1 VPIFVRRRDFLA
13 SAATGAVTLNHS
25 ALHLADRLASYR
37 PSALPG
43 AIADDEDFWFTV
55 RQAFTVDRNNI
66 NLNNGSVAPSPLT
79 VQRAQQDYLAMTNM
93 SPSYYVDE
101 TLYPAFDVIR
111 RRLATRFG
119 CDPEELA
126 ITRNTT
132 EALEAVQLGMP
143 LERGDEI
150 LTTTQDYPSMIT
162 AWRQRER
169 RDGVVLKFISFPVP
183 PPGVDDLVAR
193 VERAISPKTK
203 VIHISHVY
211 FTTGQIFPV
220 RRICRMARGRGIEV
234 VVDGG
239 HSYAQFP
246 FTRDELD
253 CDYFGTSLHKW
264 LSAPVGTGFLYIRKA
279 KIRNVWS
286 LFASPAEMQDNI
298 RKFEAIGTF
307 PVHIRNPITE
317 AVDFW
322 ESIGPE
328 RKAARLRFLR
338 RRWVNGVKDLPRV
351 KILTPDDDAQS
362 CGLGAMSL
370 DGATG
375 PQLTDW
381 LMRRHRVHVRPRE
394 VAGEFSCI
402 RVTPNVY
409 TTLEEIDTLV
419 RGVRQAATNGLA

>member
-1 VPIFVRRRDFLA
+1 MHRRHFVA
-13 SAATGAVTLNHS
+13 SVAAGAVALKPS
-25 ALHLADRLASYR
+25 ALHIADRLAGWGTGLA
-37 PSALPG
+37 PA
-43 AIADDEDFWFTV
+43 AIAEDEDFWFQV

-66 NLNNGSVAPSPLT
+66 NLNNGSVAPAPRT
-79 VQRAQQDYLAMTNM
+79 VQRAQLDYLAMTNM

-101 TLYPAFDVIR
+101 VLYPEFEVVR
-111 RRLATRFG
+111 RRLATRFK
-119 CDPEELA
+119 CDPEEIA

-169 RDGVVLKFISFPVP
+169 RDGVVLRSISFPAP
-183 PPGVDDLVAR
+183 PPSMDDLVAR
-193 VERAISPKTK
+193 VERAITPRTK
-203 VIHISHVY
+203 VIHVSHVY

-220 RRICRMARGRGIEV
+220 RRICQMARARNIEV

-239 HSYAQFP
+239 HAFAQFP

-264 LSAPVGTGFLYIRKA
+264 LSAPVGTGFLYVRKA
-279 KIRNVWS
+279 KIPRIWS
-286 LFASPAEMQDNI
+286 LFASPPAMQDNI

-307 PVHIRNPITE
+307 PVHVRNPITE
-317 AVDFW
+317 AIDFW

-328 RKAARLRFLR
+328 RKAARLRLLR
-338 RRWVNGVKDLPRV
+338 RRWANAVRDLPKV
-351 KILTPDDDAQS
+351 KLITPDDDAQS
-362 CGLGAMSL
+362 CALGAMTL
-370 DGATG
+370 DGVTG

-381 LMRRHRVHVRPRE
+381 LMAKHRVHVRPRV
-394 VAGEFSCI
+394 VAGEFSAI

-409 TTLEEIDTLV
+409 TTLEEVDVFSRAIAV
-419 RGVRQAATNGLA
+419 AATKGIA

>member
-1 VPIFVRRRDFLA
+1 MHRRHFVA
-13 SAATGAVTLNHS
+13 SAAAGVVAFT
-25 ALHLADRLASYR
+25 
-37 PSALPG
+37 PSAPRIADQLAVWSP
-43 AIADDEDFWFTV
+43 ALSPETIADDEDFWFQV

-66 NLNNGSVAPSPLT
+66 NLNNGSVAPSPRT
-79 VQRAQQDYLAMTNM
+79 VQRAQLDYLTMTNM

-101 TLYPAFDVIR
+101 MLYPEFEVVR

-132 EALEAVQLGMP
+132 EALEAIQLGLP

-169 RDGVVLKFISFPVP
+169 RDGVVLTFLSFPAP
-183 PPGVDDLVAR
+183 SLGMDDVVTR
-193 VERAISPKTK
+193 FERAITPRTR

-220 RRICRMARGRGIEV
+220 RRICQMARAKGIET

-239 HSYAQFP
+239 HAFAQFP

-264 LSAPVGTGFLYIRKA
+264 LSAPVGTGFLYVRKT
-279 KIRNVWS
+279 KIPRLWS
-286 LFASPAEMQDNI
+286 LFASPPEMQDNI

-328 RKAARLRFLR
+328 RKAARLRLLR
-338 RRWVNGVKDLPRV
+338 RRWTNAVKDLPKV
-351 KILTPDDDAQS
+351 TIITPDNDAES
-362 CGLGAMSL
+362 CALGAMTL
-370 DGATG
+370 AGVTG

-381 LMRRHRVHVRPRE
+381 LMTKHRVHVRPRI
-394 VAGEFSCI
+394 VPNEFSAI
-402 RVTPNVY
+402 RITPNVY
-409 TTLEEIDTLV
+409 TTLEEVDVFSRAI
-419 RGVRQAATNGLA
+419 RQAATRGIA

>member
-1 VPIFVRRRDFLA
+1 MNRRSFVRTT
-13 SAATGAVTLNHS
+13 AAGVATLNPS
-25 ALHLADRLASYR
+25 ALRVADRLAGWS
-37 PSALPG
+37 PG
-43 AIADDEDFWFTV
+43 AHPDDVAQDEDFWFTV

-66 NLNNGSVAPSPLT
+66 NLNNGSVAPSPRS
-79 VQRAQQDYLAMTNM
+79 VQQAQHDYLAMTNM

-101 TLYPAFDVIR
+101 TLYPAFDVVR
-111 RRLATRFG
+111 RRLAARFG
-119 CDPEELA
+119 CDAEELA

-132 EALEAVQLGMP
+132 EALQAVQFGMP
-143 LERGDEI
+143 LARGDEI
-150 LTTTQDYPSMIT
+150 LTTTQDYPSMIG

-169 RDGVVLKFISFPVP
+169 RDGVVLKMISFPSP
-183 PPGVDDLVAR
+183 PPSVDDLVTR
-193 VERAISPKTK
+193 VEQAITPRTR

-211 FTTGQIFPV
+211 FTTGQVFPV
-220 RRICRMARGRGIEV
+220 QRICRLARARGIEV

-264 LSAPVGTGFLYIRKA
+264 LSAPVGTGFLYVRRE
-279 KIRNVWS
+279 KISRIWS
-286 LFASPAEMQDNI
+286 LFASAPEMQGNI
-298 RKFEAIGTF
+298 RKFEGIGTF

-328 RKAARLRFLR
+328 RKAARLRLLR
-338 RRWVNGVKDLPRV
+338 RRWVNAVQELPGV

-362 CGLGAMSL
+362 CALGAMTLAGVS
-370 DGATG
+370 G
-375 PQLTDW
+375 PRLTDW
-381 LMRRHRVHVRPRE
+381 LMARHRVHVRPRE
-394 VAGEFSCI
+394 VPNEFSAI

-409 TTLEEIDTLV
+409 TTLEEVDTFV
-419 RGVRQAATNGLA
+419 RGVRQAATKGLT

>member
-1 VPIFVRRRDFLA
+1 MHRRHFVA
-13 SAATGAVTLNHS
+13 SAAAGVAALKPS
-25 ALHLADRLASYR
+25 ALQIADRLAAWGSGLT
-37 PSALPG
+37 PEAV
-43 AIADDEDFWFTV
+43 AEDEDFWFHV
-55 RQAFTVDRNNI
+55 REAFTVDRNNI
-66 NLNNGSVAPSPLT
+66 NLNNGSVAPSPRT
-79 VQRAQQDYLAMTNM
+79 VQRAQLDYLTLTNM

-101 TLYPAFDVIR
+101 MLYPGFEVVR

-119 CDPEELA
+119 CDPEEIA

-169 RDGVVLKFISFPVP
+169 RDGVVLRFISFPAP
-183 PPGVDDLVAR
+183 PPGMDDLVER
-193 VERAISPKTK
+193 VERAITPKTK

-211 FTTGQIFPV
+211 FTTGQVFPV
-220 RRICRMARGRGIEV
+220 KRICQLARARGIEV

-239 HSYAQFP
+239 HAFAQFP
-246 FTRDELD
+246 FTRDDLD

-264 LSAPVGTGFLYIRKA
+264 LSAPVGTGFLYVRKA
-279 KIRNVWS
+279 KIPRIWS
-286 LFASPAEMQDNI
+286 LFASPPEMQDNI

-317 AVDFW
+317 AIDFW

-328 RKAARLRFLR
+328 RKAARLRLLR
-338 RRWVNGVKDLPRV
+338 RRWANAVRDLPRV
-351 KILTPDDDAQS
+351 KVITPDDDAQS
-362 CGLGAMSL
+362 CALGAMTM
-370 DGATG
+370 DGVTG

-381 LMRRHRVHVRPRE
+381 LMARHRVHVRPR
-394 VAGEFSCI
+394 VVPDEFSAI
-402 RVTPNVY
+402 RITPNVY
-409 TTLEEIDTLV
+409 TTLEEVDVFARAMAI
-419 RGVRQAATNGLA
+419 AATKGIG

>member
-1 VPIFVRRRDFLA
+1 MQRRHFVASAAA
-13 SAATGAVTLNHS
+13 SAATLRPTAV
-25 ALHLADRLASYR
+25 HLAEQLAAWS
-37 PSALPG
+37 PSASPD
-43 AIADDEDFWFTV
+43 AIAEDEDFWFTV

-101 TLYPAFDVIR
+101 TLYPAFEVVR

-132 EALEAVQLGMP
+132 EALQAVQFGMP
-143 LERGDEI
+143 LQRGDEV
-150 LTTTQDYPSMIT
+150 LTTTQDYPSMIG
-162 AWRQRER
+162 AWKQRER
-169 RDGVVLKFISFPVP
+169 RDGIVLRFVSFPSP
-183 PPGVDDLVAR
+183 PPSADDLVQR
-193 VERAISPKTK
+193 VERAITPRTK

-220 RRICRMARGRGIEV
+220 QRICRMARARGIEV

-264 LSAPVGTGFLYIRKA
+264 LSAPVGTGFLYVRKA
-279 KIRNVWS
+279 KIPAIWS
-286 LFASPAEMQDNI
+286 LFASAPDMQGNI
-298 RKFEAIGTF
+298 RKFEGIGTF

-322 ESIGPE
+322 EAIGPE
-328 RKAARLRFLR
+328 RKAARLRLLR
-338 RRWVNGVKDLPRV
+338 RRWVNAVKDLPRV

-362 CGLGAMSL
+362 CALGAMSL
-370 DGATG
+370 EGITG

-381 LMRRHRVHVRPRE
+381 LMKHHRVHVRPRE
-394 VAGEFSCI
+394 VANEFSCI

-409 TTLEEIDTLV
+409 TTLEEVDTFT
-419 RGVRQAATNGLA
+419 RGVQHAATRGLT

>member
-1 VPIFVRRRDFLA
+1 MHRRHFVA
-13 SAATGAVTLNHS
+13 SAAAGVVSLNGQ
-25 ALHLADRLASYR
+25 ALHLADRLATWT
-37 PSALPG
+37 PSATPDQV
-43 AIADDEDFWFTV
+43 ADDEDFWFTV

-66 NLNNGSVAPSPLT
+66 NLNNGSVAPSPKS
-79 VQRAQQDYLAMTNM
+79 VQQAQLDYLAMTNM

-101 TLYPAFDVIR
+101 TLYPAFDVVR
-111 RRLATRFG
+111 GRLAARFG
-119 CDPEELA
+119 CDAEELA
-126 ITRNTT
+126 LTRNTT
-132 EALEAVQLGMP
+132 EALEIVQFGMP

-150 LTTTQDYPSMIT
+150 LTTTQDYPSMT
-162 AWRQRER
+162 SAWRQRER
-169 RDGVVLKFISFPVP
+169 RDGVVLRMISFPSP
-183 PPGVDDLVAR
+183 PPSVDDLVAR
-193 VERAISPKTK
+193 VERAITPKTK

-220 RRICRMARGRGIEV
+220 QRICRMARARGIEV
-234 VVDGG
+234 IVDGG

-264 LSAPVGTGFLYIRKA
+264 LSAPVGTGFLYVRKE
-279 KIRNVWS
+279 KIPKIWS
-286 LFASPAEMQDNI
+286 LFASPPEMAANI
-298 RKFEAIGTF
+298 RKFEGIGTF

-328 RKAARLRFLR
+328 RKAARLRLLR
-338 RRWVNGVKDLPRV
+338 RRWVNAVRELPKV

-362 CGLGAMSL
+362 CALGALSL
-370 DGATG
+370 DGVTG

-381 LMRRHRVHVRPRE
+381 LMKRHRVHVRPRE
-394 VAGEFSCI
+394 VSGEFSAI

-409 TTLEEIDTLV
+409 TTLQEIDVFARAMTH
-419 RGVRQAATNGLA
+419 AATRGLT

>member
-1 VPIFVRRRDFLA
+1 
-13 SAATGAVTLNHS
+13 
-25 ALHLADRLASYR
+25 
-37 PSALPG
+37 
-43 AIADDEDFWFTV
+43 
-55 RQAFTVDRNNI
+55 
-66 NLNNGSVAPSPLT
+66 
-79 VQRAQQDYLAMTNM
+79 MTNM

-101 TLYPAFDVIR
+101 TLYPGFEVVR
-111 RRLATRFG
+111 RRLAQRFG

-150 LTTTQDYPSMIT
+150 LSTTQDYPSMIT

-169 RDGVVLKFISFPVP
+169 RDGVVLRQVTLPTP
-183 PPGVDDLVAR
+183 PRSTDDLAAAI
-193 VERAISPKTK
+193 ERAITPKTK
-203 VIHISHVY
+203 VIHVSHVY
-211 FTTGQIFPV
+211 YTTGQIFPV
-220 RRICRMARGRGIEV
+220 RQVCQLGRRRGMEV

-239 HSYAQFP
+239 HAYAQFP

-264 LSAPVGTGFLYIRKA
+264 LSAPVGTGFLYVRKA
-279 KIRNVWS
+279 KIPTIWP
-286 LFASPAEMQDNI
+286 LFAAPAEMDDNI
-298 RKFEAIGTF
+298 RKFESIGTF

-351 KILTPDDDAQS
+351 RILTPDDDAQS
-362 CGLGAMSL
+362 CAIGAMVME
-370 DGATG
+370 GVEA
-375 PQLTDW
+375 PKLTDW
-381 LMRRHRVHVRPRE
+381 LMAHHRIHVRPR
-394 VAGEFSCI
+394 VVPGEFSAI

-409 TTLEEIDTLV
+409 TTLEEMDAFVGAIRKAL
-419 RGVRQAATNGLA
+419 QAL